1 MRGEKCVKRDY
12 SGAMSE
18 DGKRSGYISEC
29 PSKEVW
35 ILRSKNGVNPTSQT
49 HSPYATPDALGL
61 DDAMESQGA
70 F

>member
-18 DGKRSGYISEC
+18 DGKCSGYISEC
-29 PSKEVW
+29 PKTEFW
-35 ILRSKNGVNPTSQT
+35 ILGSKKGVNPTSQT
-49 HSPYATPDALGL
+49 HSPYATPDALDL
-61 DDAMESQGA
+61 DGAMESRGA